1 LEGFAAGGARPK
13 LVDVALDELPSL
25 QPTRLMRR
33 SPHCRVPSRHE
44 TAAARRSR
52 TNGTSA
58 ARVRNSTVYTDLT
71 RGTVTQF

>member
-1 LEGFAAGGARPK
+1 VPK
-13 LVDVALDELPSL
+13 LVDVALDELLSL
-25 QPTRLMRR
+25 QPMRLMRR

-44 TAAARRSR
+44 TAAARGSR
-52 TNGTSA
+52 KADGTSA